1 MERFIRTILIVGGV
15 LMVGMSL
22 GFATE
27 ATWAQALWPN
37 PDDKILSFKF
47 VASMQAAIAAAMLWI
62 GITGG
67 LHMIQAGS
75 LNLAVMFGGMGV
87 SLLRYDDLLGDQTQL
102 YAIGCL
108 IFGAVNVLLVIWA
121 RRFPEPS
128 QQPMPE
134 SMKWSYGL
142 FVIALASVGAMLIS
156 QTPEIMPWYVTPLTS
171 VLFGWMFFGD
181 AFYFLYALVY
191 PRWTNGAAQLWSF
204 LAYDLI
210 LLGPFL
216 SRRADIVA
224 GNLPDQAWSLN
235 SLTVYI
241 AVLIFSCALAINY
254 LILHPDTG
262 VITALRN
269 RGSQRTIQP

>member
-1 MERFIRTILIVGGV
+1 MERVIRTILIVGGIFMIG
-15 LMVGMSL
+15 LSL
-22 GFATE
+22 GFAFE
-27 ATWAQALWPN
+27 AAWAQALWPN
-37 PDDKILSFKF
+37 PDDKTLSFKF

-87 SLLRYDDLLGDQTQL
+87 SLLRYDDLLGEETL
-102 YAIGCL
+102 MYAVGCL
-108 IFGAVNVLLVIWA
+108 VFSAVNVLLFFWA

-128 QQPMPE
+128 QQPMPQP
-134 SMKWSYGL
+134 MKWSYGL
-142 FVIALASVGAMLIS
+142 FVIALASVGSMLIS
-156 QTPEIMPWYVTPLTS
+156 QTPEIMPWYLTPLTS

-181 AFYFLYALVY
+181 AFYFLYALIY
-191 PRWTNGAAQLWSF
+191 PRWTNSAAQLWSF

-216 SRRADIVA
+216 NRRAGVVA
-224 GNLPDQAWSLN
+224 GQFPGQEWSIN
-235 SLTVYI
+235 SMTVYI

-262 VITALRN
+262 LLTRIRN
-269 RGSQRTIQP
+269 RGSQHATS